1 MGQSFP
7 PGLSDEK
14 AARMMAALRDGRT
27 LRKFGVKPPRLEA
40 YFTAHPEY
48 AQEARP
54 LIEANTKAA
63 NLRKGAINGS
73 KTHCIHG
80 HSLADARVYYQNG
93 WIKRDCRTCWK
104 IRGQLGGIIKPE
116 ALAKVTAALQ
126 NGASVGQIIS
136 GKPIGGG
143 PANRSL
149 KIVDAAAFYRYRRE
163 NPEFDQ
169 FVASR
174 IAGNNCRGQKIRH
187 ARARVRISRLI
198 AEADA
203 ADYRAILAMVPS
215 HFPAQNKFDVAN
227 SVVED
232 LLSFKIARS
241 QVRDRVSFYVATFNR
256 MYPSKYTKF
265 GNSPL
270 LSSDEALFDDGATTR
285 GANISRGLWD

>member
-1 MGQSFP
+1 MPSTP
-7 PGLSDEK
+7 KGLSDEK
-14 AARMMAALRDGRT
+14 AARMMAALRDGQT

-40 YFTAHPEY
+40 YFTSHPEY

-126 NGASVGQIIS
+126 NGASVGQVTS

-143 PANRSL
+143 PVNRSL

-163 NPEFDQ
+163 NPEFEQ
-169 FVASR
+169 FVASK
-174 IAGNNCRGQKIRH
+174 IAGNNCRGQRIRH
-187 ARARVRISRLI
+187 ARARERISRVI

-203 ADYRAILAMVPS
+203 ADYRAILAMVPAN
-215 HFPAQNKFDVAN
+215 FPDQNKLDVAN
-227 SVVED
+227 SVAEE
-232 LLSFKIARS
+232 FFGHKISRS
-241 QVRDRVSFYVATFNR
+241 QVRERVAFHAAAYNR
-256 MYPSKYTKF
+256 TYPSKYAKF
-265 GNSPL
+265 GNRPL
-270 LSSDEALFDDGATTR
+270 LSLDEVLFDDGATTR
-285 GANISRGLWD
+285 GANITHSIWD